1 MLCERIEDVLTLL
14 FKTMITEKSTQQ
26 ELFQEIE
33 MTISQFVDMVLMLD
47 NNRLNEIP
55 YEDSWTAGQLC
66 NHILKSTVGVVQA
79 MKIDGK
85 KTNRNSSEKIAELKN
100 IFLNFSN
107 KFQSPDE
114 IVPDD
119 GPFEKQK
126 TIDDLT
132 KCLKDLNFYSSNTD
146 LSEEMDGGPLGSI
159 TKYELLHFVLYHS
172 QRHLRQLKR
181 IYEAVII

>member
-1 MLCERIEDVLTLL
+1 
-14 FKTMITEKSTQQ
+14 MITEKSTQQ

-33 MTISQFVDMVLMLD
+33 ITVLQFVDMVSMLD

-55 YEDSWTAGQLC
+55 FEDSWTAGQLC
-66 NHILKSTVGVVQA
+66 NHILKSTAGIAHA

-85 KTNRNSSEKIAELKN
+85 TTNRNSEEKITELKN
-100 IFLNFSN
+100 IFLDVSN

-114 IVPDD
+114 IVPDN
-119 GPFEKQK
+119 GPYEKHK
-126 TIDDLT
+126 IIDDLT

-146 LSEEMDGGPLGSI
+146 LSEEVNGGPLGPI

-172 QRHLRQLKR
+172 QRHLRQMKR